1 MSAGFDSD
9 CWATSASPVTSN
21 VVKSVAKESAGF
33 VFMTVD
39 KGCPQ
44 AENGVTRKREA
55 GILSN
60 HYFELFAHMWS
71 RFLT

>member
-1 MSAGFDSD
+1 M
-9 CWATSASPVTSN
+9 
-21 VVKSVAKESAGF
+21 KSVAKESAGF

-55 GILSN
+55 GIFSN
-60 HYFELFAHMWS
+60 YYFELFDLMWS